1 VNPGGGNDFIVLSSL
16 SDVLDLSYFACNNV
30 ELEMAVV
37 NGKSASIFTS
47 PISVRVHGVELRVGH
62 YMEDPRPGFLGNS
75 VIQFKWTAPYNPNV
89 GSLELRVVAVD
100 PPAFLDTPGVCG
112 INRTFTAQL
121 PLDVTSYELLAPEPD
136 YLPLFGPRLF
146 DGECTYDAW
155 LTYTSPVGAFTS
167 LLTVGSRCEPSVRPQ
182 PTLSFSCERTVD
194 PVSGLLSVRLA
205 WSYEY
210 IATLETLTTK
220 EVLLRYLS
228 DKKLKT
234 AFRIPLDPEFSQ
246 KNDVFCTADRTGFA
260 DYNETITVCSQ
271 TLCDFHGSFIP
282 RYLPQ
287 CRMWFLGRCL

>member
-75 VIQFKWTAPYNPNV
+75 VIQFKWTAPYNRTLRTTSMLMCIVQSFALPAANV

-121 PLDVTSYELLAPEPD
+121 PLVYRYISEKAI
-136 YLPLFGPRLF
+136 
-146 DGECTYDAW
+146 
-155 LTYTSPVGAFTS
+155 
-167 LLTVGSRCEPSVRPQ
+167 
-182 PTLSFSCERTVD
+182 TL
-194 PVSGLLSVRLA
+194 
-205 WSYEY
+205 
-210 IATLETLTTK
+210 
-220 EVLLRYLS
+220 
-228 DKKLKT
+228 
-234 AFRIPLDPEFSQ
+234 
-246 KNDVFCTADRTGFA
+246 
-260 DYNETITVCSQ
+260 
-271 TLCDFHGSFIP
+271 
-282 RYLPQ
+282 
-287 CRMWFLGRCL
+287 